1 MGFFDEFKDTSGGS
15 WVGAEE
21 KAALIESGTVISMT
35 DVIYDPTNK
44 YGPRYVVKFKLDEED
59 RSIGFGA
66 ESVES
71 RDRMLAAAS
80 EYLDANDG
88 ETIDVVM
95 KQNGRSVVLEAAE

>member
-1 MGFFDEFKDTSGGS
+1 MGFRDEYKDVSGGS

-21 KAALIESGTVISMT
+21 KAELIASATPIDIT

-44 YGPRYVVKFKLDEED
+44 YGPRYVVKFTLDGED

-71 RDRMLAAAS
+71 RDRFLS
-80 EYLDANDG
+80 QLGEYISANEG
-88 ETIDVVM
+88 YTERVVLVQ
-95 KQNGRSVVLEAAE
+95 KGRSVILEFA